1 MKLWH
6 YLLLAAVL
14 VVVPVLSACGPSE
27 SEIAYQEAYRKAL
40 IEYQKD
46 MDEYQKQNEA
56 YREQLA
62 KGLEEYLKAY
72 QDYQRNLQ
80 EQQLQELQK
89 QQ

>member
-1 MKLWH
+1 MKLWY
-6 YLLLAAVL
+6 YLLLGAVL

-27 SEIAYQEAYRKAL
+27 AEIAYQEAYRKAL
-40 IEYQKD
+40 MEYQKD

-56 YREQLA
+56 YREELA

-72 QDYQRNLQ
+72 QEYQKDLQ